1 MTSAVIPRRATA
13 PASSANL
20 GPGFDALAVALD
32 LPVTVTVRPA
42 DALQVVTKGEG
53 ADLPG
58 GHAHLAAQVVTRILG
73 HDHVAIEV
81 ESAIPVA
88 RGLGSSA
95 ALAAAAAAAAGAE
108 DPLAVAAEIDGH
120 PENAAASVLGGLVA
134 AAEIDGRVTALRLP
148 LDPTLAF
155 IVVVPNAGLST
166 AEARAALPREV
177 PLADAAANLG
187 RLALLIGGLGDARLL
202 TAGVMDDRLHQP
214 YRARL
219 LAEAAEVLALLT
231 DSGALGA
238 AWSGA
243 GPTMIGVVER
253 ARADDI
259 LTTLRPRLKAGPGGD
274 AHLLTP
280 DMRGLY
286 VVEV

>member
-1 MTSAVIPRRATA
+1 MAPPVIARRATA
-13 PASSANL
+13 PGSSANL

-42 DALQVVTKGEG
+42 DRLTVEARGEG
-53 ADLPG
+53 ADLPTG
-58 GHAHLAAQVVTRILG
+58 AQHLAARVVAGLLG

-81 ESAIPVA
+81 ESMIPVA

-95 ALAAAAAAAAGAE
+95 ALAAAAAAAAGAA
-108 DPLAVAAEIDGH
+108 DPLSVAAEIDGH

-134 AAEIDGRVTALRLP
+134 ASQIDGRVHALRLP

-155 IVVVPNAGLST
+155 VVVVPHTPLST
-166 AEARAALPREV
+166 AEARQALPAQV
-177 PLADAAANLG
+177 ALSDAAANLG
-187 RLALLIGGLGDARLL
+187 RLALLIGALGDSARLTPEL
-202 TAGVMDDRLHQP
+202 MHDRLHQP
-214 YRARL
+214 YRAQLLPEADEIMRL
-219 LAEAAEVLALLT
+219 LIE
-231 DSGALGA
+231 SGALAA

-243 GPTMIGVVER
+243 GPTMIGIVER
-253 ARADDI
+253 STGDAVVDSLRAR
-259 LTTLRPRLKAGPGGD
+259 LSGGLGGD